1 MLDQNLSDFMKKIE
15 NTVYDITQSQSVN
28 DLKRSI
34 DSTIRDVKSVVRT
47 SANAFS
53 SGNGSGTS
61 APYQPATYSTS
72 ANSSKQSET
81 KQKNASNRDRERLTV
96 SNELAIPVSQVP
108 GRISGAL
115 LLICGISGIILSS
128 IIALVSLFS
137 MIVSGSS
144 PVTTLVSLLFLII
157 SICITVRGG
166 SLSARVSRYRKYRRE
181 LSGVTF
187 SSIKVLAASVQKSTE
202 YVVKD
207 LQKMIQSRFF
217 PEGHLDAEKT
227 TFILDHET
235 YQQYLTLEQ
244 RIKAEKAQQ
253 DERAANPELNALIQ
267 EGNVCIQKI
276 REANDAIP
284 GEIISEKLN
293 RLETVV
299 TRIYEFV
306 DKHPERVK
314 DIRRFTSYYLPTT
327 LKLVTAYREFDAQEI
342 QGETVQS
349 SKQEIEETLDMI
361 NQAFET
367 MLDGLYE
374 PDTRD
379 LSADISVLQTM
390 LKQEGLTDHDFADQS
405 ESK

>member
-1 MLDQNLSDFMKKIE
+1 
-15 NTVYDITQSQSVN
+15 
-28 DLKRSI
+28 
-34 DSTIRDVKSVVRT
+34 
-47 SANAFS
+47 
-53 SGNGSGTS
+53 
-61 APYQPATYSTS
+61 
-72 ANSSKQSET
+72 
-81 KQKNASNRDRERLTV
+81 
-96 SNELAIPVSQVP
+96 
-108 GRISGAL
+108 
-115 LLICGISGIILSS
+115 
-128 IIALVSLFS
+128 
-137 MIVSGSS
+137 
-144 PVTTLVSLLFLII
+144 
-157 SICITVRGG
+157 
-166 SLSARVSRYRKYRRE
+166 
-181 LSGVTF
+181 
-187 SSIKVLAASVQKSTE
+187 
-202 YVVKD
+202 
-207 LQKMIQSRFF
+207 MIQSRFF

>member
-108 GRISGAL
+108 GRISGAF

-128 IIALVSLFS
+128 IIALVSLFT

-187 SSIKVLAASVQKSTE
+187 LR
-202 YVVKD
+202 
-207 LQKMIQSRFF
+207 SR
-217 PEGHLDAEKT
+217 
-227 TFILDHET
+227 
-235 YQQYLTLEQ
+235 Y
-244 RIKAEKAQQ
+244 
-253 DERAANPELNALIQ
+253 
-267 EGNVCIQKI
+267 
-276 REANDAIP
+276 
-284 GEIISEKLN
+284 
-293 RLETVV
+293 
-299 TRIYEFV
+299 
-306 DKHPERVK
+306 
-314 DIRRFTSYYLPTT
+314 
-327 LKLVTAYREFDAQEI
+327 
-342 QGETVQS
+342 
-349 SKQEIEETLDMI
+349 
-361 NQAFET
+361 
-367 MLDGLYE
+367 
-374 PDTRD
+374 
-379 LSADISVLQTM
+379 
-390 LKQEGLTDHDFADQS
+390 
-405 ESK
+405 